1 MERIRVTDFE
11 DGTTLIAID
20 RPQRRNAICAVTALE
35 LQQAFAEF
43 DRSATQRVAVITG
56 TGDDAFSTG
65 ADVSDIPELWRC
77 IPTVGITTEKPVIAA
92 VGGWCVGGA
101 LVLAMMCDLLVA
113 AENAR
118 FSYPEAKLG
127 FTGGL
132 ISALPTRIPH
142 KIAMELIMLCNTVD
156 AKRAYEVGFA
166 NRVVPT
172 GTQVDAALAMARE
185 IATFAPLVLATLKRF
200 VTQEVMPQGPS
211 ERMARAARD
220 LAAVRESEDGRE
232 GRRAFLEKR
241 APRWVGR

>member
-1 MERIRVTDFE
+1 MDRVKVTDFD

-20 RPQRRNAICAVTALE
+20 RPKRKNAICAVTAVE
-35 LQQAFAEF
+35 LQQAFAAF

-56 TGDDAFSTG
+56 TGDDAFSAG
-65 ADVSDIPELWRC
+65 ADVSNIPELWRC

-113 AENAR
+113 ADNAK

-142 KIAMELIMLCNTVD
+142 KIAMELIMLCNTID

-172 GTQVDAALAMARE
+172 GTQVEAALAMARE
-185 IATFAPLVLATLKRF
+185 IATFAPLVLKTIKRF

-211 ERMARAARD
+211 ERMAKAARD

-232 GRRAFLEKR
+232 GQRAFLEKR
-241 APRWVGR
+241 APKWVGR